1 MLFPHARRRF
11 VDAVKLNKQ
20 DSASIRAVQL
30 IHALFA
36 IDAQARDENLD
47 HARRDALRQKRAN
60 PLLDQIRTHILAI
73 SKTVLPKSAA
83 GQAASY
89 TFGTWTRLTRFL
101 DHPVLE
107 LSNNLAENS
116 MRPIA
121 LGRSNWIHV
130 GS

>member
-20 DSASIRAVQL
+20 DPASIRAVQL
-30 IHALFA
+30 VDALFA

-60 PLLDQIRTHILAI
+60 PLLNQIRTHILAI

-83 GQAASY
+83 GQAAS
-89 TFGTWTRLTRFL
+89 
-101 DHPVLE
+101 
-107 LSNNLAENS
+107 
-116 MRPIA
+116 
-121 LGRSNWIHV
+121 
-130 GS
+130 